1 MGSFWTT
8 NFCKELKSE
17 LVHWELLQSGFNK
30 TYLPPKG
37 STTIVSDFSLV
48 SRLIQGQLEKMLKQ
62 NPGGKVYYGQC
73 KSVEQQFFIM
83 GWTGQ
88 CKKLLL
94 LVTSDT
100 LKYNGV
106 ELINNIHNSA
116 MRPNSRQ
123 SFTSES
129 KLSQNNPK
137 YSSIMRS
144 TVTGSTN

>member
-1 MGSFWTT
+1 MGSA
-8 NFCKELKSE
+8 
-17 LVHWELLQSGFNK
+17 
-30 TYLPPKG
+30 
-37 STTIVSDFSLV
+37 
-48 SRLIQGQLEKMLKQ
+48 
-62 NPGGKVYYGQC
+62 KVL
-73 KSVEQQFFIM
+73 SSNFFIM

-106 ELINNIHNSA
+106 ELINNINNSA

-129 KLSQNNPK
+129 KSSPHNPK
-137 YSSIMRS
+137 
-144 TVTGSTN
+144 